1 MEAPPDTAHSINAV
15 LAARPDGTPLA
26 IVAEPDDSTAAV
38 LISVLEMLGLAPVR
52 VRKGSAVLHALGLRE
67 IDLILFPTELPDM
80 DGVSLVQVARRLPNC
95 ARTRLV
101 ASSSVHSENSGVAN
115 TLRRLGVIHFFERP
129 FAVARLKHK
138 LREMFPDT
146 APSKKIQL
154 TVRDAEALALPGAV
168 VVGGI
173 KRPVRLVAGTASR
186 FVIKGEAV
194 PLGQLVRVELKHRQE
209 MYGETVTLDL
219 VAQARV
225 LSSTVVAGSA
235 LSECEVVLS
244 RPPLQWDAMIGELPD
259 L

>member
-1 MEAPPDTAHSINAV
+1 MEAPPDTEHRINAV
-15 LAARPDGTPLA
+15 LAARPSGTPLA
-26 IVAEPDDSTAAV
+26 LIAEPDDSTASV
-38 LISVLEMLGLAPVR
+38 LISVIEMLGLAPLR

-80 DGVSLVQVARRLPNC
+80 DGVALVKVARRLPNG

-101 ASSSVHSENSGVAN
+101 ASSAVHAEDSGVAN

-138 LREMFPDT
+138 LREMFPDAT
-146 APSKKIQL
+146 PTKKAQL

-168 VVGGI
+168 VIGGV

-186 FVIKGEAV
+186 FVIRGQSI
-194 PLGQLVRVELKHRQE
+194 PLGQIVRVELKHRQE
-209 MYGETVTLDL
+209 LYGETVTLDL

-235 LSECEVVLS
+235 LSECEMVLS
-244 RPPLQWDAMIGELPD
+244 RPPLQWDKMIGELPD